1 MKRVTAVFLCL
12 MLCLPTAG
20 LAQDFLVSE
29 AALAAPRALT
39 VTLQTDDPDF
49 QAAIEAVNSGSLLDA
64 LNTLARVTG
73 DERAAQLS
81 AYTQALLALQREDPA
96 SAASLWLSTSGFL
109 DSDAQL
115 LLTKALQT
123 HRSLQD
129 GAFGYVN
136 AEGAWVVPPQFD
148 WAERTFRRES
158 AQWSDD
164 GTQVVVVAKVFQ
176 GDTDVLNGDLQPV
189 NGTYGLLRN
198 DGTLAVPLRYTD
210 VLWTN
215 GGVAAVTDA
224 QGVWLYDLPAAKVLG
239 GPYTAVGLY
248 REGYIPVQQ
257 DGLWGYYSPV
267 ADEMLGSG
275 FQWQTALPFCEGLAA
290 VSADKLYG
298 YIDTKGSTVIPL
310 AYQGA
315 ASFGEGLAGVRVQ
328 KRWGFINTS
337 GTMVIE
343 PAFAGVQSFQSGA
356 CAARKGDRWGLIN
369 TVGTWIL
376 PAKYSEITEFDP
388 VYHRAWIRLN
398 KLWGLVSMGGNV
410 VLKPTWSQHD
420 AFNGNTLCR
429 VAYRNLY
436 GYIDSN
442 GKARIGSDYVQAA
455 PFTGGYGGVED
466 TAGTVRYLDKAQR
479 GFTLAS
485 DVPTE
490 CRGGFLEARQIT
502 TTETPGQDEVGR
514 PTVTVELH
522 IAYALYD
529 ISGKTIPVA
538 RYEAAA
544 QP

>member
-1 MKRVTAVFLCL
+1 MKRVAAALLCL
-12 MLCLPTAG
+12 MLCLPANV
-20 LAQDFLVSE
+20 LAQDFLVSD
-29 AALAAPRALT
+29 AALAAPRTLT
-39 VTLQTDDPDF
+39 VNLQTDDPGF
-49 QAAIEAVNSGSLLDA
+49 QAAIEAVNAGSLLDA

-96 SAASLWLSTSGFL
+96 SAASLWMSTSGFL

-115 LLTKALQT
+115 LLAKALQT
-123 HRSLQD
+123 HRSQQD

-136 AEGAWVVPPQFD
+136 ADGAWVVPPQFD
-148 WAERTFRRES
+148 WAERTFRCES

-176 GDTDVLNGDLQPV
+176 GETDVFDGDLQPV
-189 NGTYGLLRN
+189 NGTCGLLRN

-210 VLWTN
+210 VLWTTS
-215 GGVAAVTDA
+215 GIAAVTDA
-224 QGVWLYDLPAAKVLG
+224 QGVWLYDLPAAKALG
-239 GPYTAVGLY
+239 GPYQAVGLY
-248 REGYIPVQQ
+248 QEGYIPVQQ
-257 DGLWGYYSPV
+257 DGLWGYYNPV
-267 ADEMLGSG
+267 ADELLGNG
-275 FQWQTALPFCEGLAA
+275 FQWQTALPFREGLAA
-290 VSADKLYG
+290 VSAGKLYG
-298 YIDTKGSTVIPL
+298 YIDTQGSTVIPL

-328 KRWGFINTS
+328 KRWGFLNAS
-337 GTMVIE
+337 GTVVIE
-343 PAFAGVQSFQSGA
+343 PAFSEVQTFQNGA
-356 CAARKGDRWGLIN
+356 CAARKGDRWGLID
-369 TVGTWIL
+369 TSGAWIL
-376 PAKYSEITEFDP
+376 PAKYSEITAFDP

-398 KLWGLVSMGGNV
+398 KLWGLISTGGNV

-420 AFNGNTLCR
+420 EFNGNTLCR
-429 VAYRNLY
+429 VAYRDRY

-442 GKARIGSDYVQAA
+442 GKARIGNDYVQAA

-466 TAGTVRYLDKAQR
+466 GSGTVRYLDKAQR

-490 CRGGFLEARQIT
+490 CRGGFLEARLIT
-502 TTETPGQDEVGR
+502 ATEIPGQDEVGR
-514 PTVTVELH
+514 PTVTVEQH

-529 ISGKTIPVA
+529 SAGKAIPVS